1 MHDGEKAYSDS
12 DFREI
17 PMDPLAMD
25 TLFTGDRSLWD
36 GNGEESET
44 RRRFVRKKVAEVMR
58 AMERHLTQRQ
68 RETMSLYYFK
78 GKTQTEI
85 GVILGIHQTT
95 VSQHI
100 RYGIKKLRVTCNGN
114 QR

>member
-1 MHDGEKAYSDS
+1 
-12 DFREI
+12 
-17 PMDPLAMD
+17 MD
-25 TLFTGDRSLWD
+25 TFFTSDRSLWD

-44 RRRFVRKKVAEVMR
+44 RRRFVRRKVAEVRR
-58 AMERHLTQRQ
+58 AMERNLIRRQ
-68 RETMSLYYFK
+68 RETMILYYFK
-78 GKTQTEI
+78 RKTQTEI

-100 RYGIKKLRVTCNGN
+100 RYGIKKLRVACNGN